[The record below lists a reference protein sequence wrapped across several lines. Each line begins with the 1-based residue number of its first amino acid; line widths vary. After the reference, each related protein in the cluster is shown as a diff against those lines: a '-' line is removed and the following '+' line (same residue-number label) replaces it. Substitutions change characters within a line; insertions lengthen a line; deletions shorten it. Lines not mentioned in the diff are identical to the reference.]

1 MVAKI
6 SKEGYPMVTLYVPI
20 YIKKITNS
28 RVMKLIHN
36 GDWNQYIITAMVV
49 CLLLNQSG
57 VQALL
62 KTGLYR
68 LSSSLKDIICC
79 PYLVTHHIKQNK
91 TKIMAN
97 TVIPLV

>member
-1 MVAKI
+1 MNEVNRCI
-6 SKEGYPMVTLYVPI
+6 YYRTVGRCQVVTTS
-20 YIKKITNS
+20 YI
-28 RVMKLIHN
+28 VLL
-36 GDWNQYIITAMVV
+36 
-49 CLLLNQSG
+49 LLLNQSG